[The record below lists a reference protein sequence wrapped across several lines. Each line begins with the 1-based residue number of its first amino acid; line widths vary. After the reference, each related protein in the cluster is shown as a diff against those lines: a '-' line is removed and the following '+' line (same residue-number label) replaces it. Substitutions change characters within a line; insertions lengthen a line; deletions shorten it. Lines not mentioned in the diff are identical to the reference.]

1 MTEALMKKFDYL
13 RPQTL
18 EEALSL
24 LNQHGKKAKLI
35 AGGTDVIVMI
45 KQKVMTPEVLISL
58 RGIPG
63 LGQIQYDG
71 TLRIGALVTH
81 RAIEQSEVIR
91 KEFSALTDA
100 ADVLGSIQIRNVA
113 TIGGNICTAAPS
125 ADTAT
130 PLLVLETQVKIK
142 SLSEERTVPIETFFT
157 GPGETILKK
166 GEMVTELIIPK
177 PLPHTGSAYW
187 KLQRRL
193 ALDLPILG
201 VSVLLSLDKGTVSC
215 SDILCTTSPISSI
228 LHTMEKDE
236 LTCREIRIAL
246 GVAAPTPI
254 RALRAENLMRGKK
267 ISDELLEEVANT
279 ASAEAQPRDSIRG
292 EAWYRKDLIRVLVKR
307 MAMKCIERVVRPE
320 ETVFPGEAVVK
331 ILTMSKHQIPN
342 TDNQISSNFQNLK
355 SKLSKTVN
363 QISFGNLIIW
373 ILKLFRNLIFEFRI
387 FEAPLHEG

>member
-1 MTEALMKKFDYL
+1 MMEALMKKFDYL

-45 KQKVMTPEVLISL
+45 KQKAMIPEVLISL

-63 LGQIQYDG
+63 LDQIRYDG
-71 TLRIGALVTH
+71 FLRIGAMVTH
-81 RAIEQSEVIR
+81 RDIEKSEVIR

-130 PLLVLETQVKIK
+130 PLLVLGTQVKIK
-142 SLSEERTVPIETFFT
+142 SLSEERTVPIEGFFT

-166 GEMVTELIIPK
+166 GEILAELIIPK
-177 PLPHTGSAYW
+177 PLPNTGSAYW

-215 SDILCTTSPISSI
+215 SDMLCTTSPISSI
-228 LHTMEKDE
+228 LHAMEKDE
-236 LTCREIRIAL
+236 LTCKEIRIAL
-246 GVAAPTPI
+246 GVAAPTPM
-254 RALRAENLMRGKK
+254 RALKAENLMRGKK

-279 ASAEAQPRDSIRG
+279 ASVEAQPRDSIRG
-292 EAWYRKDLIRVLVKR
+292 EAWYRKDMIRVLVKR
-307 MAMKCIERVVRPE
+307 MAMKSIERVVRPE
-320 ETVFPGEAVVK
+320 ETIFPER
-331 ILTMSKHQIPN
+331 L
-342 TDNQISSNFQNLK
+342 
-355 SKLSKTVN
+355 
-363 QISFGNLIIW
+363 W
-373 ILKLFRNLIFEFRI
+373 
-387 FEAPLHEG
+387 